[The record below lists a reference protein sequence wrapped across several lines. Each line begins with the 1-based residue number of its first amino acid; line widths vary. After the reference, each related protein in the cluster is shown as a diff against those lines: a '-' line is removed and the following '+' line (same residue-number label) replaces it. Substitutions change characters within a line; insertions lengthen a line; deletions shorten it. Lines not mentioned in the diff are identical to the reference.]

1 MSFAIQ
7 SGGKI
12 ASRRKEDVIQGRRK
26 ELARKRERERVCV
39 CDEKS
44 RRKIVIVS
52 KMRCLRMRCA
62 IVR

>member
-26 ELARKRERERVCV
+26 ELARKRERERERVCV
-39 CDEKS
+39 CVCEEKS
-44 RRKIVIVS
+44 RKKNSDRK
-52 KMRCLRMRCA
+52 
-62 IVR
+62 